1 MILVLLEHAQ
11 VNDSINASNAAKAA
25 KTADTSVS
33 RWIAWRYLFA
43 GQHQYARFISWVSL
57 IGIGL
62 GVAVLI
68 LVLSVMNGFDRELT
82 SRILGTVP
90 HVLIEPEQQDPLA
103 LANLVE
109 DNSSV
114 TGAFGFFQGQAMVT
128 RRSSVSP
135 VIIYGVDAEGLS
147 HLPML
152 TNNADVDIAAAL
164 LKPRSIVLG
173 APLARSLGL
182 LPGDWVMVMVTT
194 ANQSRVKPQF
204 ERFQLNGTFEVGA
217 EVDFGLALVSL
228 DLMRE
233 PGLANTGTF
242 GTRLM
247 LNDPYAAPELV
258 ASLESRVSFDAS
270 DASGAPN
277 KISHWGET
285 YGELFRAIK
294 LEKAM
299 MFVLLVLIV
308 GIAAFNV
315 VAGQAMLVNDKRGDI
330 AILRTMGAGDG
341 TVLRVF
347 LLQGFLTSLCG
358 VALGVL
364 LGCILALNITA
375 LVAWLES
382 LSGARVLEGT
392 YFLEVPSQLLLGDV
406 LTVIALALGI
416 GAIAAFFPAYRS
428 LAVNPVT
435 ALHE

>member
-1 MILVLLEHAQ
+1 
-11 VNDSINASNAAKAA
+11 
-25 KTADTSVS
+25 
-33 RWIAWRYLFA
+33 
-43 GQHQYARFISWVSL
+43 
-57 IGIGL
+57 
-62 GVAVLI
+62 
-68 LVLSVMNGFDRELT
+68 
-82 SRILGTVP
+82 
-90 HVLIEPEQQDPLA
+90 
-103 LANLVE
+103 
-109 DNSSV
+109 
-114 TGAFGFFQGQAMVT
+114 
-128 RRSSVSP
+128 
-135 VIIYGVDAEGLS
+135 
-147 HLPML
+147 ML
-152 TNNADVDIAAAL
+152 TENADVDIGSAL
-164 LKPRSIVLG
+164 EKPRSIVLG

-182 LPGDWVMVMVTT
+182 VAGDWVMVMVTT
-194 ANQSRVKPQF
+194 ASQSRVKPQF

-217 EVDFGLALVSL
+217 ELDYGLALVSL
-228 DLMRE
+228 ELMRE
-233 PGLANTGTF
+233 PGLAGTGTF

-247 LNDPYAAPELV
+247 LNDPYAAPEL
-258 ASLESRVSFDAS
+258 AANFQARVTGGD
-270 DASGAPN
+270 SGPR
-277 KISHWGET
+277 KISHWGES

-364 LGCILALNITA
+364 LGCLLALNITS
-375 LVAWLES
+375 LVAWLEG
-382 LSGARVLEGT
+382 LTGTRVLEGT
-392 YFLEVPSQLLLGDV
+392 YFLEVPSELLIADV
-406 LTVIALALGI
+406 LAVVALALGI

>member
-1 MILVLLEHAQ
+1 
-11 VNDSINASNAAKAA
+11 VNEPVTPAADA
-25 KTADTSVS
+25 SVS

-90 HVLIEPEQQDPLA
+90 HVLIEPEQKDPQA
-103 LANLVE
+103 LADLVQKHPGI
-109 DNSSV
+109 S
-114 TGAFGFFQGQAMVT
+114 GAFGFFQSQAMLT

-135 VIIYGVDAEGLS
+135 VVVYGVDAVGLAQ
-147 HLPML
+147 LPML
-152 TNNADVDIAAAL
+152 TENADVDLAEAL
-164 LKPRSIVLG
+164 QKPRSIVLG

-194 ANQSRVKPQF
+194 ATQSRVKPQF
-204 ERFQLNGTFEVGA
+204 ERFQLNGTFELGA
-217 EVDFGLALVSL
+217 PLDYGLALVNL
-228 DLMRE
+228 ELMRQPE
-233 PGLANTGTF
+233 LAATGTF

-247 LNDPYAAPELV
+247 LDDPYAAPQL
-258 ASLESRVSFDAS
+258 AKLLEQVT
-270 DASGAPN
+270 GN
-277 KISHWGET
+277 VSHWGET
-285 YGELFRAIK
+285 YGELFRAVK

-330 AILRTMGAGDG
+330 AILRTMGAADG

-347 LLQGFLTSLCG
+347 LLQGFLTSLAG
-358 VALGVL
+358 VALGTA

-375 LVAWLES
+375 LVAWIEGLI
-382 LSGARVLEGT
+382 GARVLEGT
-392 YFLEVPSQLLLGDV
+392 YFLEVPSQLQLADV
-406 LTVIALALGI
+406 LSVVALALGI

>member
-1 MILVLLEHAQ
+1 M
-11 VNDSINASNAAKAA
+11 ASCWHLTTSLAEWAGVTEPV
-25 KTADTSVS
+25 KTITGGGSEASVS
-33 RWIAWRYLFA
+33 RWIAFRYLFA

-90 HVLIEPEQQDPLA
+90 HVLVEPEQRDSAWLA
-103 LANLVE
+103 EVVE
-109 DNSSV
+109 EHESV
-114 TGAFGFFQGQAMVT
+114 TGAFGFFQSQAMLT

-135 VIIYGVDAEGLS
+135 VAIYGVDAAGLA

-152 TNNADVDIAAAL
+152 TENSDVDLVAAL
-164 LKPRSIVLG
+164 QKPRSIVLG

-194 ANQSRVKPQF
+194 ATQSRVKPQF
-204 ERFQLNGTFEVGA
+204 ERFQLNGTFQVGA
-217 EVDFGLALVSL
+217 ELDYALALVSL
-228 DLMRE
+228 DLMRKPE
-233 PGLANTGTF
+233 LAATGTF

-247 LNDPYAAPELV
+247 LTDPYAAPEL
-258 ASLESRVSFDAS
+258 ATTLKAAAATE
-270 DASGAPN
+270 N
-277 KISHWGET
+277 ISHWGET
-285 YGELFRAIK
+285 YGELFRAVK

-330 AILRTMGAGDG
+330 AILRTMGASDG

-347 LLQGFLTSLCG
+347 LLQGFLTSLVG
-358 VALGVL
+358 VALGVI
-364 LGCILALNITA
+364 LGITLALNITA
-375 LVAWLES
+375 LVSWVES
-382 LSGARVLEGT
+382 LTGVRVLEGT

-406 LTVIALALGI
+406 VSVIALALGI

>member
-1 MILVLLEHAQ
+1 MTEPV
-11 VNDSINASNAAKAA
+11 
-25 KTADTSVS
+25 KTITGGGSEASVS
-33 RWIAWRYLFA
+33 RWIAFRYLFA

-90 HVLIEPEQQDPLA
+90 HVLVEPEQRDSAWLA
-103 LANLVE
+103 EVVE
-109 DNSSV
+109 EHESV
-114 TGAFGFFQGQAMVT
+114 TGAFGFFQSQAMLT

-135 VIIYGVDAEGLS
+135 VAIYGVDAAGLA

-152 TNNADVDIAAAL
+152 TENSDVDLVAAL
-164 LKPRSIVLG
+164 QKPRSIVLG

-194 ANQSRVKPQF
+194 ATQSRVKPQF
-204 ERFQLNGTFEVGA
+204 ERFQLNGTFQVGA
-217 EVDFGLALVSL
+217 ELDYALALVSL
-228 DLMRE
+228 DLMRKPE
-233 PGLANTGTF
+233 LAATGTF

-247 LNDPYAAPELV
+247 LTDPYAAPEL
-258 ASLESRVSFDAS
+258 ATTLKAAAATE
-270 DASGAPN
+270 N
-277 KISHWGET
+277 ISHWGET
-285 YGELFRAIK
+285 YGELFRAVK

-330 AILRTMGAGDG
+330 AILRTMGASDG

-347 LLQGFLTSLCG
+347 LLQGFLTSLVG
-358 VALGVL
+358 VALGVI
-364 LGCILALNITA
+364 LGITLALNITA
-375 LVAWLES
+375 LVSWVES
-382 LSGARVLEGT
+382 LTGVRVLEGT

-406 LTVIALALGI
+406 VSVIALALGI

>member
-1 MILVLLEHAQ
+1 MT
-11 VNDSINASNAAKAA
+11 DSANTSES
-25 KTADTSVS
+25 ADASVS

-90 HVLIEPEQQDPLA
+90 HVLIEPEQQDPSA
-103 LANLVE
+103 LANLIT
-109 DNSSV
+109 DNQSV
-114 TGAFGFFQGQAMVT
+114 TGAFGFFQSQAMVT

-135 VIIYGVDAEGLS
+135 VLIYGVDAEGLS

-164 LKPRSIVLG
+164 LKPRSIILG

-182 LPGDWVMVMVTT
+182 LRGDWVMVMVTT
-194 ANQSRVKPQF
+194 ASQSRVKPQF

-217 EVDFGLALVSL
+217 ELDFGLALVSL

-233 PGLANTGTF
+233 PGLASTGTF

-247 LNDPYAAPELV
+247 LDDPYAAPGLAQSLQNLV
-258 ASLESRVSFDAS
+258 DTDAK
-270 DASGAPN
+270 DAPE

-285 YGELFRAIK
+285 YGELFRAVK

-375 LVAWLES
+375 LVAWLEG
-382 LSGARVLEGT
+382 LTGTRVLENT
-392 YFLEVPSQLLLGDV
+392 YFLEVPSQLLLFDV
-406 LTVIALALGI
+406 LAVILLALGI
-416 GAIAAFFPAYRS
+416 GALAAFFPAYRS
-428 LAVNPVT
+428 LAINPVT

>member
-1 MILVLLEHAQ
+1 MT
-11 VNDSINASNAAKAA
+11 DSANTSES
-25 KTADTSVS
+25 ADASVS

-90 HVLIEPEQQDPLA
+90 HVLIEPEQQDPSA
-103 LANLVE
+103 LANLIT
-109 DNSSV
+109 DNQSV
-114 TGAFGFFQGQAMVT
+114 TGAFGFFQSQAMVT

-164 LKPRSIVLG
+164 LKPRSIILG

-182 LPGDWVMVMVTT
+182 LRGDWVMVMVTT
-194 ANQSRVKPQF
+194 ASQSRVKPQF

-217 EVDFGLALVSL
+217 ELDFGLALVSL

-233 PGLANTGTF
+233 PGLASTGTF

-247 LNDPYAAPELV
+247 LDDPYAAPGLAQSLQNLV
-258 ASLESRVSFDAS
+258 DTDAK
-270 DASGAPN
+270 DAPE

-285 YGELFRAIK
+285 YGELFRAVK

-375 LVAWLES
+375 LVAWLEG
-382 LSGARVLEGT
+382 LTGTRVLENT
-392 YFLEVPSQLLLGDV
+392 YFLEVPSQLLLFDV
-406 LTVIALALGI
+406 LAVILLALGI
-416 GAIAAFFPAYRS
+416 GALAAFFPAYRS
-428 LAVNPVT
+428 LAINPVT

>member
-1 MILVLLEHAQ
+1 MSSKQEEKIA
-11 VNDSINASNAAKAA
+11 DSGGSL
-25 KTADTSVS
+25 S

-90 HVLIEPEQQDPLA
+90 HVLIQPEQQNQRVLA
-103 LANLVE
+103 QLEQEHPEIV
-109 DNSSV
+109 
-114 TGAFGFFQGQAMVT
+114 GMFGFFQSQAMVT

-135 VIIYGVDAEGLS
+135 VAIYGVDATGLRY
-147 HLPML
+147 LPML
-152 TNNADVDIAAAL
+152 TDNADVDLVEAL
-164 LKPRSIVLG
+164 KKPRSIVLG

-182 LPGDWVMVMVTT
+182 LSGDWVMVMVTT
-194 ANQSRVKPQF
+194 AKDSRVKPQF

-217 EVDFGLALVSL
+217 ELDYGLALVDL
-228 DLMRE
+228 ALMRE
-233 PGLANTGTF
+233 PEFAATGSF

-247 LNDPYAAPELV
+247 LSDPYAAPMLAAEMQISQQGEKAGL
-258 ASLESRVSFDAS
+258 LD
-270 DASGAPN
+270 GAE
-277 KISHWGET
+277 ISHWGET
-285 YGELFRAIK
+285 YGELFRAVK

-330 AILRTMGAGDG
+330 AILRTMGAEDG

-347 LLQGFLTSLCG
+347 LLQGFLTSLLG
-358 VALGVL
+358 VALGTL
-364 LGCILALNITA
+364 LGCLLALNITG
-375 LVAWLES
+375 LVAWIEGLA
-382 LSGARVLEGT
+382 GVRVLEGT
-392 YFLEVPSQLLLGDV
+392 YFLEVPSQLLVSDV
-406 LTVIALALGI
+406 VAVIALALGI
-416 GAIAAFFPAYRS
+416 GALAAFFPAYRA
-428 LAVNPVT
+428 LAVNPVN

>member
-1 MILVLLEHAQ
+1 MTEPV
-11 VNDSINASNAAKAA
+11 
-25 KTADTSVS
+25 KTITGGGSEASVS
-33 RWIAWRYLFA
+33 RWIAFRYLFA

-90 HVLIEPEQQDPLA
+90 HVLVEPEQRDSAWLA
-103 LANLVE
+103 EVIE
-109 DNSSV
+109 EHESV
-114 TGAFGFFQGQAMVT
+114 TGAFGFFQSQAMLT

-135 VIIYGVDAEGLS
+135 VAIYGVDAAGLA

-152 TNNADVDIAAAL
+152 TENSDVDLVAAL
-164 LKPRSIVLG
+164 QKPRSIVLG

-194 ANQSRVKPQF
+194 ATQSRVKPQF
-204 ERFQLNGTFEVGA
+204 ERFQLNGTFQVGA
-217 EVDFGLALVSL
+217 ELDYALALVSL
-228 DLMRE
+228 DLMRKPE
-233 PGLANTGTF
+233 LAATGTF

-247 LNDPYAAPELV
+247 LTDPYAAPEL
-258 ASLESRVSFDAS
+258 ATTLKAAAATE
-270 DASGAPN
+270 N
-277 KISHWGET
+277 ISHWGET
-285 YGELFRAIK
+285 YGELFRAVK

-330 AILRTMGAGDG
+330 AILRTMGASDG

-347 LLQGFLTSLCG
+347 LLQGFLTSLVG
-358 VALGVL
+358 VALGVI
-364 LGCILALNITA
+364 LGITLALNITA
-375 LVAWLES
+375 LVSWVES
-382 LSGARVLEGT
+382 LTGVRVLEGT

-406 LTVIALALGI
+406 VSVIALALGI

>member
-1 MILVLLEHAQ
+1 VTESTNHAKG
-11 VNDSINASNAAKAA
+11 NEA
-25 KTADTSVS
+25 SVS

-90 HVLIEPEQQDPLA
+90 HILIEPERQASSELA
-103 LANLVE
+103 KLVE
-109 DNSSV
+109 ENETV
-114 TGAFGFFQGQAMVT
+114 TGAFGFFQSQAMVT

-135 VIIYGVDAEGLS
+135 VIVYGVDAKGLE
-147 HLPML
+147 HLSML
-152 TNNADVDIAAAL
+152 TDNADVDIAAAL

-182 LPGDWVMVMVTT
+182 LPGDWLMVMVTT
-194 ANQSRVKPQF
+194 ASQSRVKPQF
-204 ERFQLNGTFEVGA
+204 ERFQLNGTFEIGA
-217 EVDFGLALVSL
+217 ELDYQLALVSL
-228 DLMRE
+228 DLMRQPE
-233 PGLANTGTF
+233 LSGTGTF
-242 GTRLM
+242 GTRLS
-247 LNDPYAAPELV
+247 N
-258 ASLESRVSFDAS
+258 AS
-270 DASGAPN
+270 DAPS

-347 LLQGFLTSLCG
+347 LLQGFLTFWRKSFG
-358 VALGVL
+358 EHL
-364 LGCILALNITA
+364 L
-375 LVAWLES
+375 S
-382 LSGARVLEGT
+382 
-392 YFLEVPSQLLLGDV
+392 
-406 LTVIALALGI
+406 
-416 GAIAAFFPAYRS
+416 
-428 LAVNPVT
+428 
-435 ALHE
+435 